1 MVGEPSSKIK
11 SDQFKK
17 VGVISQ
23 AEFENQRGERVGGDE
38 ERHQV
43 ATNDDDLQFELDE
56 PEPDKKPKSTES
68 DSCSGPG
75 THASPS
81 KPISNSPAPDSC
93 QSKPIVRSLP
103 KNIDHGN
110 SSRKERDD
118 LYWLERSA
126 RFYPVPIRHVSPLKP
141 LTPVSRPACDTYMC
155 ILL

>member
-1 MVGEPSSKIK
+1 MMGFTSMNRFELACVNATLQIFFFSSDQDLMVGEPSSKIK

-75 THASPS
+75 NPCFPLQTNLKFSS
-81 KPISNSPAPDSC
+81 TRLLPI
-93 QSKPIVRSLP
+93 
-103 KNIDHGN
+103 
-110 SSRKERDD
+110 
-118 LYWLERSA
+118 
-126 RFYPVPIRHVSPLKP
+126 
-141 LTPVSRPACDTYMC
+141 
-155 ILL
+155 